1 MVNEYRCV
9 DYIID
14 MLLFVSGFSI
24 VSVIIMYLMYMI
36 SEV

>member
-1 MVNEYRCV
+1 MVNEYGCV

-14 MLLFVSGFSI
+14 VLLFVSGFSI